1 MENTQANQVA
11 QQFTGSFRYGLVTV
25 SKAGKEYF
33 TGVVGFTNAS
43 GGQDQYKV
51 TSFDKNTVAYAKQY
65 GAYGENKM
73 ALSGKNVTLSSK
85 SGFALSSY
93 SNKYELL
100 FETMDVEG
108 CPFQA
113 PAEAPQGYS
122 APAMGIQAPNV
133 GMGLQQPGMMA
144 PGAMAA
150 PGMMQQPTA
159 MPGMTA
165 PQPGMEMQQPAAM
178 PGMATPG
185 MMAPGVMQQP
195 APTAEMQQ
203 PAAMAAPQI
212 PGMMAPG
219 MTGMAAPGVMAAPQI
234 PGM

>member
-1 MENTQANQVA
+1 MENTQAS
-11 QQFTGSFRYGLVTV
+11 QQFTGTFRYGLVAI

-65 GAYGENKM
+65 GAYNENKM
-73 ALSGKNVTLSSK
+73 ALSGKNVTLTSK

-100 FETMDVEG
+100 FETMDIEG

-122 APAMGIQAPNV
+122 APTMGIQAPTV

-144 PGAMAA
+144 APQMATPQLAGMAA
-150 PGMMQQPTA
+150 PQMPGMMAAPQMPGMMAAPVEMQQP
-159 MPGMTA
+159 A
-165 PQPGMEMQQPAAM
+165 PMQQPAAM
-178 PGMATPG
+178 TAPAAPG
-185 MMAPGVMQQP
+185 MMP
-195 APTAEMQQ
+195 
-203 PAAMAAPQI
+203 APQI
-212 PGMMAPG
+212 PGM
-219 MTGMAAPGVMAAPQI
+219 
-234 PGM
+234 